1 MLFDSKGKL
10 FGKVSI
16 VDVIVVFVILLAIVA
31 GYLRFSGTN
40 TAVVSNNTEFYY
52 TITAKNIRETN
63 VKLLLESIGT
73 QFRLGGKGNS
83 SMGVLVDCESVD
95 ARASITKTDGSV
107 VMATIPEKYDVTL
120 TLKVVGNVN
129 ENGYFTPEAHEICA
143 AKEYN
148 ITNIYC
154 NITGFVNKVWTE

>member
-16 VDVIVVFVILLAIVA
+16 VDVIVVAVVLLAIVA

-40 TAVVSNNTEFYY
+40 TSVVSNNTEFYY

-63 VKLLLESIGT
+63 KNLLEKSVGT
-73 QFRLGGKGNS
+73 AFRLGGKGNS
-83 SMGVLVDCESVD
+83 SMGELVSIDTAD
-95 ARASITKTDGSV
+95 AQAIITKTDGEI
-107 VMATIPEKYDVTL
+107 VMADIPEKYDVTL

-129 ENGYFTPEAHEICA
+129 DNGYFTPEAHEICA

-154 NITGFVNKVWTE
+154 NLTGFVNKVWTE

>member
-1 MLFDSKGKL
+1 MLFDSKGKV
-10 FGKVSI
+10 FGKISI
-16 VDVIVVFVILLAIVA
+16 VDIAVVAVILLAIVA
-31 GYLRFSGTN
+31 GYLRFSGSN

-63 VKLLLESIGT
+63 KELLEQSIGT
-73 QFRLGGKGNS
+73 AFRLGGKANS
-83 SMGVLVDCESVD
+83 SMGELVDVEVSD
-95 ARASITKTDGSV
+95 AEAIITKTDGEI
-107 VMATIPEKYDVTL
+107 VMAQIPEKYDVTL

-129 ENGYFTPEAHEICA
+129 DSGYFTPEAHEICA

-154 NITGFVNKVWTE
+154 NLSGYVNKVWTE

>member
-1 MLFDSKGKL
+1 MLFDSKGKI

-16 VDVIVVFVILLAIVA
+16 VDVAVIAVILLAIVA

-63 VKLLLESIGT
+63 KNLLEQSVGT
-73 QFRLGGKGNS
+73 AFRLGGKGNS
-83 SMGVLVDCESVD
+83 SMGVLVDVETAD
-95 ARASITKTDGSV
+95 AEAIITKTNGEI
-107 VMATIPEKYDVTL
+107 VMAQIPEKYDVTL

-129 ENGYFTPEAHEICA
+129 DSGYFTPEAHEICA

-148 ITNIYC
+148 LTNIYC
-154 NITGFVNKVWTE
+154 NLTGFVNKVWTE

>member
-1 MLFDSKGKL
+1 MLFDSKGKV

-16 VDVIVVFVILLAIVA
+16 VDIAVVAVILLAIVA

-40 TAVVSNNTEFYY
+40 TATVSNNTEFYY

-63 VKLLLESIGT
+63 KNLLEQSIGT
-73 QFRLGGKGNS
+73 AFRLGGKGNS
-83 SMGVLVDCESVD
+83 SMGELIDVESAD
-95 ARASITKTDGSV
+95 AEASITKTNGEI
-107 VMATIPEKYDVTL
+107 VMAQIPEKYDVTL

-154 NITGFVNKVWTE
+154 NLTGFVNKVWTE